1 MTGSTKSPR
10 RGAVAVPAATP
21 LPDLSQ
27 LQRWAA
33 ELGFSSL
40 GAAQLTL
47 SQDVRSGLRAWLAA
61 GMHGDMDY
69 MARHERLRGH
79 PEELMPGAVSA
90 LMVTL
95 EYTPHA
101 PHWRDQA
108 WSTLADH
115 GRAFVARYALGRD
128 YHKVVR
134 QRLQRLADRIGEAI
148 GPFGYRAFCDS
159 APVMEVELATRAG
172 LGWRGKH
179 TLLIDRRRGSMSFI
193 GTLYTDLPLAEQT
206 PEPDRCGRC
215 SRCIEVCPTRAI
227 IAPYRLDARRCIA
240 YLTIEHAGSIPEAL
254 RPLIGNRIFGCDD
267 CQLVCPWNKF
277 AQPSSVSE
285 FAPRQGLDSALL
297 VDLFAWDEAT
307 FAERTAGSAIRRIGH
322 ERWLRNLA
330 VAIGNADP
338 QSTGER
344 AALLAALAARAAHSS
359 AVVREH
365 VAWAIDQLKR
375 SVSA

>member
-1 MTGSTKSPR
+1 
-10 RGAVAVPAATP
+10 
-21 LPDLSQ
+21 
-27 LQRWAA
+27 
-33 ELGFSSL
+33 
-40 GAAQLTL
+40 
-47 SQDVRSGLRAWLAA
+47 
-61 GMHGDMDY
+61 
-69 MARHERLRGH
+69 
-79 PEELMPGAVSA
+79 
-90 LMVTL
+90 
-95 EYTPHA
+95 
-101 PHWRDQA
+101 
-108 WSTLADH
+108 
-115 GRAFVARYALGRD
+115 
-128 YHKVVR
+128 
-134 QRLQRLADRIGEAI
+134 
-148 GPFGYRAFCDS
+148 
-159 APVMEVELATRAG
+159 MEVELATRAG

-193 GTLYTDLPLAEQT
+193 GTLYTDLPLAEQA
-206 PEPDRCGRC
+206 PESDRCGRC

-277 AQPSSVSE
+277 AQPSRVSE

-297 VDLFAWDEAT
+297 VDLLAWDEAT

-338 QSTGER
+338 QSTDER
-344 AALLAALAARAAHSS
+344 AALLAALSARETHPS

-375 SVSA
+375 SVNA